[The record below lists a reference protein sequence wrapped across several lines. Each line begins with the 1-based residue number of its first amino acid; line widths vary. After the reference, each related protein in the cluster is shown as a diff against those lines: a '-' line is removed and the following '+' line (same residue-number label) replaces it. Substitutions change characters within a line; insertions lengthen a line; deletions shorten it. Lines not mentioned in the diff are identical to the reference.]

1 MGRQKKLIKLLKRLI
16 KQDHLYPEEKLREM
30 KQTLR
35 LAEEEFAE
43 LEAKESRGFGK

>member
-16 KQDHLYPEEKLREM
+16 KQDHLYTDEKLREM

-35 LAEEEFAE
+35 LAEEEFAT
-43 LEAKESRGFGK
+43 LEARESKGFK